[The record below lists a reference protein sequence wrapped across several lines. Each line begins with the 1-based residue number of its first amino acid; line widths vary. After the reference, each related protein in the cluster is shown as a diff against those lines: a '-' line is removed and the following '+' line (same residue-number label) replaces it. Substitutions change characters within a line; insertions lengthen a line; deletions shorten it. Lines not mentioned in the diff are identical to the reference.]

1 MLVIGSFRHKGL
13 AELFATGRTAKVRH
27 DLKRRILRRLDA
39 LDAAATLAE
48 LDQPG
53 FDCHRLRGFDPP
65 RYTVHVN
72 GPWCITFEWDE
83 HGPERVDLEQYH

>member
-1 MLVIGSFRHKGL
+1 L
-13 AELFATGRTAKVRH
+13 AELFATGRTAKVRN

-53 FDCHRLRGFDPP
+53 FDFHRLRGFDPP
-65 RYTVHVN
+65 RFTVHVN

-83 HGPERVDLEQYH
+83 DGPERVDLEQYH